1 MRPIEQLSKGPDEPM
16 PAALGRVEEI
26 LRSAADF
33 APETEPT
40 YNFAAAAMAR
50 RRFRA
55 RSLFV
60 TAAGCACTALLVWWA
75 VPRMMGSRSWII
87 QPPPTR
93 VVDGAS
99 GTMGDVAAGETGYSD
114 NRFQQ
119 VRESVAEFA
128 NSVHPRPMYSLARGG
143 RNRQNSANGFQ
154 EDREDSQPAPKARWE
169 TESVDRYAS
178 GLIKPTFIEEKR
190 PDGSIVRKP
199 AVEVIPLQSGERP
212 ATEGSSDMGVAS
224 LANYETGQGEATK

>member
-1 MRPIEQLSKGPDEPM
+1 MRPIEQLSKGPEEPM

-33 APETEPT
+33 EPETEAT

-50 RRFRA
+50 RRFHA

-99 GTMGDVAAGETGYSD
+99 ATMGNVAAGDTGYSD

-119 VRESVAEFA
+119 VREGAGELA
-128 NSVHPRPMYSLARGG
+128 NSLHYRPRYSLARNHSDRSDG
-143 RNRQNSANGFQ
+143 ANGFQ
-154 EDREDSQPAPKARWE
+154 DDREESQPAPKAKWE
-169 TESVDRYAS
+169 TEAVDRYAS

-212 ATEGSSDMGVAS
+212 ATEGSGDMGVAS